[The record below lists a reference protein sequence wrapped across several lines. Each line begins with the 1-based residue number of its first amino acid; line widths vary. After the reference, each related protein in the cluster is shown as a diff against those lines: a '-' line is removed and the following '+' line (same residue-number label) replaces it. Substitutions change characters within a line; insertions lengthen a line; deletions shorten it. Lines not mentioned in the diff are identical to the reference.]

1 MLTIAVQFLYFHT
14 YTCYFE
20 NRSVVYCAYLDD
32 AHITVKKLTVELW
45 TRLGLNSC
53 YFGYVAWGEQSPT
66 L

>member
-20 NRSVVYCAYLDD
+20 NRSVVYLDD

-45 TRLGLNSC
+45 TLLGLNSF